1 MKTRLSARNRQRG
14 STLLAAMIV
23 IVILSFAAAGVLSY
37 SLTTYRNSSR
47 QAILDQAKEVADSEM
62 QYLYYTWKYNI
73 LTKASAP
80 GIGTD
85 TYMQSHPGSA
95 PVTAA
100 GYDISTNLVPYA
112 GIAQGVWNGGTWTIS
127 RTLQFNS
134 KHVAGSTSTDGSAVG
149 ILNATGGQVGKIFY
163 YTAKTRATF
172 TSPVLGT
179 VEFHSGRNFQFSSAS
194 LFQYALFYQGELE
207 LAAGGSMIISGPIST
222 NASAF
227 VGSSAGN
234 LTLTNNIFFFQNY
247 NGAADGTSGED
258 GRLEVSGTQTHVNN
272 MWDGTSQ
279 TYNGET
285 SYAQPRSLNDPVY
298 NPNPQAAAPADQ
310 VGQRAQQVIKMGQ
323 QQSFVGGVDVQ
334 NALNTYPNAY
344 VNPIT
349 GVTDANEVY
358 RAVIAP
364 PPVDGSGNPIA
375 EDPAVAASRLYN
387 SAGVVITINQT
398 GAGAT
403 EVQIGTAATPN
414 AYYDTATPAAGVISQ
429 AQYNA
434 IMGGVN
440 GGPPNLRQSVV
451 NKREEAGGTPSVNV
465 TTVDVAA
472 LNDTLNTLMPGN
484 TVSGSIPTYNGMVY
498 VYDKSNNQ
506 NLAATIPA
514 LNNTQNAILLKDG
527 AITPNFVDSNGNPY
541 GFTVASNNGV
551 YVQGDYNIKQ
561 IDVDGSQ
568 ATNPSAIMGDAIIA
582 VSAGWNPANSDQVL
596 SSRVA
601 TSTQFP
607 INPNATNSDISAA
620 DVVNYTDYP
629 DAPLTGNTE
638 GGMTINAAILTGNT
652 PSYVD
657 PLNPAAGPGS
667 NSYNSGGAQNLVRM
681 EEDWYDTGATPLTL
695 TLQGSLGQLFSSDY
709 FRAPYRSNSSWPGIG
724 PGGVGSDII
733 YEQPHTRLVNYDQ
746 SFSVRTP
753 FGTPTTTSFTIGP
766 FFIW

>member
-1 MKTRLSARNRQRG
+1 MKTRLTARNRQRG

-73 LTKASAP
+73 LTKVSAP

-112 GIAQGVWNGGTWTIS
+112 GIAQGLWNGGTWTIS

-134 KHVAGSTSTDGSAVG
+134 KHVAASTSTDGSAVG

-194 LFQYALFYQGELE
+194 LFQYALFYQGEME
-207 LAAGGSMIISGPIST
+207 LAAGGSMTISGPIST
-222 NASAF
+222 NAGAF
-227 VGSSAGN
+227 VGSQYGA
-234 LTLTNNIFFFQNY
+234 LTLTNNIFYFQSY
-247 NGAADGTSGED
+247 NGAADPTSGEA
-258 GRLEVSGTQTHVNN
+258 GRLEISGTQTHVNN
-272 MWDGTSQ
+272 ASDGSSQ
-279 TYNGET
+279 TYVVGGASET
-285 SYAQPRSLNDPVY
+285 SFAQPRSLNDPVY

-387 SAGVVITINQT
+387 SAGVVVTINQT
-398 GAGAT
+398 GPGT
-403 EVQIGTAATPN
+403 TQVQIGTATTPN
-414 AYYDTATPAAGVISQ
+414 AYYDTATPAAGVITQ

-434 IMGGVN
+434 IMGGVDSN
-440 GGPPNLRQSVV
+440 AVY
-451 NKREEAGGTPSVNV
+451 
-465 TTVDVAA
+465 
-472 LNDTLNTLMPGN
+472 LNTNRMW
-484 TVSGSIPTYNGMVY
+484 TKGMFVY
-498 VYDKSNNQ
+498 VICTHRQYRR
-506 NLAATIPA
+506 
-514 LNNTQNAILLKDG
+514 IL
-527 AITPNFVDSNGNPY
+527 
-541 GFTVASNNGV
+541 
-551 YVQGDYNIKQ
+551 
-561 IDVDGSQ
+561 
-568 ATNPSAIMGDAIIA
+568 
-582 VSAGWNPANSDQVL
+582 
-596 SSRVA
+596 
-601 TSTQFP
+601 
-607 INPNATNSDISAA
+607 
-620 DVVNYTDYP
+620 
-629 DAPLTGNTE
+629 E
-638 GGMTINAAILTGNT
+638 GKL
-652 PSYVD
+652 
-657 PLNPAAGPGS
+657 
-667 NSYNSGGAQNLVRM
+667 
-681 EEDWYDTGATPLTL
+681 E
-695 TLQGSLGQLFSSDY
+695 
-709 FRAPYRSNSSWPGIG
+709 
-724 PGGVGSDII
+724 II
-733 YEQPHTRLVNYDQ
+733 YLNK
-746 SFSVRTP
+746 
-753 FGTPTTTSFTIGP
+753 
-766 FFIW
+766 